1 MSFRDR
7 EDAARRLAA
16 ELRAYRGEDPLVLAI
31 PRGALPMGR
40 ILAEALGGEL
50 DVVLVHKLG
59 APGNPE
65 YAIGAVAE
73 TGEVVMSDA
82 PDVAAVPRAYVEE
95 ETRRQLATL
104 RARRARYT
112 PGRAAADPRGRVVIV
127 VDDGIATGS
136 TLKAAL
142 KVARAR
148 APRELIAAV
157 AVAPEES
164 VAALEPLADR
174 VVCLET
180 PAWFFAV
187 GQFFDDFR
195 QVGDDEVV
203 EILGAAARRRAAEAR
218 RKEKAAPAG
227 VAAADLGPA
236 AAAEPARA
244 PTPAVGA
251 APPPA
256 GGAAER

>member
-1 MSFRDR
+1 
-7 EDAARRLAA
+7 
-16 ELRAYRGEDPLVLAI
+16 
-31 PRGALPMGR
+31 MGR
-40 ILAEALGGEL
+40 ILAEALDGEL

-73 TGEVVMSDA
+73 SGEVVMSDA
-82 PDVAAVPRAYVEE
+82 PDVAAVPRSYVEA
-95 ETRRQLATL
+95 ETERQLATL
-104 RARRARYT
+104 RARRARFT
-112 PGRAAADPRGRVVIV
+112 PGRAAADPRDRVVIV

-142 KVARAR
+142 QVVRAR

-164 VAALEPLADR
+164 AAALEPLADR

-180 PAWFFAV
+180 PPWFFAV

-195 QVGDDEVV
+195 QVGDDEVA
-203 EILGAAARRRAAEAR
+203 EILHEAARRRAGPGAREAR
-218 RKEKAAPAG
+218 AAPA
-227 VAAADLGPA
+227 AARAPA
-236 AAAEPARA
+236 GAAAER
-244 PTPAVGA
+244 
-251 APPPA
+251 
-256 GGAAER
+256 

>member
-7 EDAARRLAA
+7 EDAARRLAE
-16 ELRAYRGEDPLVLAI
+16 ELRSYRGASPLVLAV
-31 PRGALPMGR
+31 PRGAVPMGR
-40 ILAEALGGEL
+40 IVAEALGGEL
-50 DVVLVHKLG
+50 DVALVHKLG

-82 PDVAAVPRAYVEE
+82 PDVAGVPRSYVEE
-95 ETRRQLATL
+95 ETGRQLAAL

-112 PGRAAADPRGRVVIV
+112 PGRGAADPRGRVVIV

-142 KVARAR
+142 EVVRGR
-148 APRELIAAV
+148 APRELVAAV

-164 VAALEPLADR
+164 IAALEPLADR

-180 PAWFFAV
+180 PPRFYAV

-203 EILGAAARRRAAEAR
+203 EILGEAARRRAGER
-218 RKEKAAPAG
+218 
-227 VAAADLGPA
+227 
-236 AAAEPARA
+236 ARA
-244 PTPAVGA
+244 ANA
-251 APPPA
+251 APA
-256 GGAAER
+256 GGAAEP